1 MAKENNTEATRK
13 NVPPPKVHRIRGL
26 RLSDL
31 PTRTSA
37 VIQQI
42 AQIVLSTA
50 GRLDLQIRDGYINV
64 YYQGGSI
71 WKVDKITP
79 RSRGLL
85 FSTNKKYFHRGKMQ
99 PPVDSSWLPGPRD
112 GLDVWNTVRGQLE
125 TVMVDWFNLHPK
137 KERDLQHKCACNHL
151 LNKSSKW
158 IVVDIEYGAWLHG
171 KKVALAA
178 KDSRRLCKFD
188 MVAFER
194 SSLETKGELPVY
206 LVELKVQK
214 RAVAGASGV
223 TSHAKDFQQLLCNKV
238 DVNALSAL
246 KESIK
251 NIIRDKVSLGLLPG
265 VPAETANRDIVCRP
279 IFVLKDVDLDSGER
293 NNIEEILASCSD
305 SKLWLQYTSY
315 TE

>member
-1 MAKENNTEATRK
+1 
-13 NVPPPKVHRIRGL
+13 
-26 RLSDL
+26 L
-31 PTRTSA
+31 PTEMRT

-71 WKVDKITP
+71 WKIDKVTP

-85 FSTNKKYFHRGKMQ
+85 FSTAKKYFHRGKLL
-99 PPVDSSWLPGPRD
+99 PPVDSSWLPGPHD
-112 GLDVWNTVRGQLE
+112 GLDAWNTVRGQLE

-151 LNKSSKW
+151 LNNASKW
-158 IVVDIEYGAWLHG
+158 IVVDIEYAAWLHG
-171 KKVALAA
+171 KKGTPAAL
-178 KDSRRLCKFD
+178 DSRRMCKFD

-206 LVELKVQK
+206 LVEFKVQEG
-214 RAVAGASGV
+214 AVTGASGV
-223 TSHAKDFQQLLCNKV
+223 TSHAKDFQQLLCNRV
-238 DVNALSAL
+238 DVSALSAL

-279 IFVLKDVDLDSGER
+279 IFVLKDVALDSGKR
-293 NNIEEILASCSD
+293 NNIKETLTSCSD
-305 SKLWLQYTSY
+305 GKLWLQYASF